1 MLRRA
6 RTLLLFRSLI
16 FLVRCKG
23 FLFSRLGFL
32 RGKQSFFSCVGVD
45 DETSDSNIMLDKSA
59 HMINQDARRVMG
71 RAILGAISS
80 GRV

>member
-6 RTLLLFRSLI
+6 RTLLLFRTVF

-23 FLFSRLGFL
+23 FLSRLGFL